1 MVKIWKELERYKGRE
16 ERCLTAIIT
25 TKGCAWRKCTM
36 CSYWLE
42 SRNLSGEILKEQID
56 QIFAKIDTKIL
67 KIFTSGSFF
76 DENEVSRDLRL
87 YIVERALERGVEK
100 IIVESRPEFVSEEK
114 LRDFEGIELEVGIG
128 LETADDFIREN
139 CINKGFSFSDFKFAV
154 EKIKAS
160 GFRVKCYLLLKP
172 PFLSEREAILDV
184 VDSAKKVSK
193 LVDLISINLTNVQKG
208 TIVEKLWERSLYRPP
223 WLWSAVEAIKRIEGD
238 VEIICDPVAGGK
250 IRGPHNCGK
259 CDREVVSAL
268 KLFSLTQDKSLLDL
282 DCDCRVIWRKSL
294 EIEDFSRVPLL

>member
-1 MVKIWKELERYKGRE
+1 MLKIWKEIERYRGRE
-16 ERCLTAIIT
+16 ESCLTAIIT

-42 SRNLSGEILKEQID
+42 SRDLSEERLKEQVD
-56 QIFAKIDTKIL
+56 ELFAKVDTKLL

-76 DENEVSRDLRL
+76 DDNEVPGYLRR
-87 YIVERALERGVEK
+87 YIVEKALERGVEK

-114 LRDFEGIELEVGIG
+114 LKDFDGIELEVGIG
-128 LETADDFIREN
+128 LETVNDFVREN
-139 CINKGFSFSDFKFAV
+139 CINKGFTFSDFMSAV
-154 EKIKAS
+154 EKIKAF

-184 VDSAKKVSK
+184 VNSAKKVSR
-193 LVDLISINLTNVQKG
+193 LVDVISINLTNVQKA
-208 TIVEKLWERSLYRPP
+208 TVVEKLWERNLYRPP
-223 WLWSAVEAIKRIEGD
+223 WLWSAVEAIKRIESEA
-238 VEIICDPVAGGK
+238 EIICDPVAGGR

-259 CDREVVSAL
+259 CDREVASAL
-268 KLFSLTQDKSLLDL
+268 RLFSLTQDKSVLEL
-282 DCDCRVIWRKSL
+282 DCDCKAVWRKTL